1 MSLQQISNSIKVISD
16 VPENGMY
23 FRDISGLLLNP
34 ELYDS
39 AINMMVSMIR
49 DERIDYVCGFES
61 KGFIFGQSIAQKMNK
76 GFVMLKKTNKPAD
89 CNQNLQT
96 QCTEQ
101 TEQTDYKNSKLTIQK
116 NLIPEG
122 SYVIVVDDIL
132 NTGNSI
138 IAANE
143 LIEKINCKMSSYVC
157 LIELIGNQVIA
168 KSTKS
173 SDYKIFSLLKYPANS
188 PNKFIS
194 KNDKL
199 LFKSPVLYTPMNNF
213 QTDDDRIIV
222 FCHPSMREIADN
234 IISFSKY
241 FREGGVK
248 WSYSSDNY
256 PLITFENIKY
266 ITNKRIVFLG
276 SLYNR
281 THFSEQLSLLTM
293 LSKCIIKSLDV
304 FIPYFAPG
312 LHRSSF
318 DNNAHTTNTFTTAE
332 SYGKIISKC
341 LMGTKDGPPRI
352 HIFDIHSEIVKS
364 WFNDSA
370 IVNLDTAITLLKN
383 KVDRDTTII
392 VFPDQHIQDKYI
404 DFFSDFKIY
413 NVDTKKKINWPD
425 INYIESNQNEMS
437 IPNVFEKILIVDDW
451 IHTGDTLE
459 KCRLEVIKNGIVN
472 HDDIKIEA
480 YATHA
485 VFTNSSYKNPIFNN
499 FKKIYVTNS
508 IPEITTKL
516 KNICPFEILQLDG
529 IIRDKLL
536 QLSDIRPIKMIVP
549 KQYNVYVA
557 SENHTKM
564 SATYDA
570 INHILKSCE
579 KDDFNLKIYG
589 VDVSANIPEQPL
601 NQETY
606 TGCQNRLN
614 NLIKYVE
621 FKKLECDFFVS
632 IESGAYF
639 KGELNSNTV
648 VKDRCQVIM
657 VAKSD
662 NHTATCSN
670 LSKDFTI
677 FPAHFLIES
686 IKYNQ
691 TITVG
696 SLIEKAYGYKSD
708 SWHERFGNKISRHQM
723 IFNAIVE
730 SFETNNN
737 KTN

>member
-1 MSLQQISNSIKVISD
+1 MSLQEISNSIKVIND
-16 VPENGMY
+16 FPENGMY
-23 FRDISGLLLNP
+23 FRDISGLLINP
-34 ELYDS
+34 ELFDS

-49 DERIDYVCGFES
+49 NERVDYICGFES
-61 KGFIFGQSIAQKMNK
+61 RGFIFGQAIANKMNK
-76 GFVMLKKTNKPAD
+76 GFVMLRKLNKLPD
-89 CNQNLQT
+89 TVQVDYENNLN
-96 QCTEQ
+96 
-101 TEQTDYKNSKLTIQK
+101 NSVLTIQK
-116 NLIPEG
+116 DLIPLG
-122 SYVIVVDDIL
+122 SHVIVVDDIL

-143 LIEKINCKMSSYVC
+143 LIKKINCVMVSFVC
-157 LIELIGNQVIA
+157 LIELVGIQRMSEISN
-168 KSTKS
+168 
-173 SDYKIFSLLKYPANS
+173 YRIFSLLKYPADS

-213 QTDDDRIIV
+213 QMDDDRIVV
-222 FCHPSMREIADN
+222 FSHPSMREIADN
-234 IISFSKY
+234 ITSFSKY

-281 THFSEQLSLLTM
+281 ANFSEQLSLLTM
-293 LSKCIIKSLDV
+293 ISKCIIKSLDV

-312 LHRSSF
+312 LDRSTF
-318 DNNAHTTNTFTTAE
+318 DTQKNTLSTAE
-332 SYGKIISKC
+332 SYAKIISKC
-341 LMGTKDGPPRI
+341 LTGTKDGPPRI
-352 HIFDIHSEIVKS
+352 HIFDIHSGTTKS

-370 IVNLDTAITLLKN
+370 ILNLDTAIILLKDKIN
-383 KVDRDTTII
+383 RDTTTI

-413 NVDTKKKINWPD
+413 NVDTKKKINWPSSEYVEQIKQIEHSKSIQE
-425 INYIESNQNEMS
+425 INL
-437 IPNVFEKILIVDDW
+437 FDKILIIDDW

-459 KCRLEVIKNGIVN
+459 KCRCDVIKQGLMKEG
-472 HDDIKIEA
+472 DKKIEA

-485 VFTNSSYKNPIFNN
+485 VFTNGSYKNTIFNN
-499 FKKIYVTNS
+499 FEKIYITNS
-508 IPEITTKL
+508 IPEVTTKL
-516 KNICPFEILQLDG
+516 KNIKPFEILNLDG

-536 QLSDIRPIKMIVP
+536 QLSDIKPIKMIIP

-564 SATYDA
+564 SATFDA
-570 INHILKSCE
+570 LNQILKSCE
-579 KDDFNLKIYG
+579 KDDFNLKVYG
-589 VDVSANIPEQPL
+589 VDVPSNVSEQPT

-606 TGCQNRLN
+606 IGCQNRLN
-614 NLIKYVE
+614 NLIKFVE
-621 FKKLECDFFVS
+621 SKNLECDFFVS
-632 IESGAYF
+632 IESGVYY
-639 KGELNSNTV
+639 KGDLTKDTI
-648 VKDRCQVIM
+648 VKDKCQVIM
-657 VAKSD
+657 LAKSD
-662 NHTATCSN
+662 KQTATCSN
-670 LSKDFTI
+670 LSKEFTI
-677 FPAHFLIES
+677 FPAHFLLES
-686 IKYNQ
+686 IQHNK

-696 SLIEKAYGYKSD
+696 SLIEKAYGYKPD

-730 SFETNNN
+730 SFENIQ
-737 KTN
+737 